1 MPHTKSAYEVAQYL
15 KGFVEGLQ
23 TTLGIESVF
32 YGDQR
37 VIPKSPT
44 VCVEPAIRD
53 KRFNNSGQSTNNEMA
68 VHIIVYMSG
77 GVQPDGVLAIQQQCD
92 ELTDAL
98 SDLIDR
104 DGLSPNMGANSTQF
118 GGLVIDGIV
127 VRTEYSYALK
137 GNSGLMRANR
147 LTVEC
152 RSKTSV

>member
-1 MPHTKSAYEVAQYL
+1 MAFTKSAYEVALYL
-15 KGFVEGLQ
+15 KSFVEGLKS
-23 TTLGIESVF
+23 TLGIEDVF

-44 VCVEPAIRD
+44 VCVEPAVRI
-53 KRFNNSGQSTNNEMA
+53 KRWNESGQATHNDIG
-68 VHIIVYMSG
+68 VHLIVYMAG
-77 GVQPDGVLAIQQQCD
+77 GPQPDGVLVIQAQCD

-98 SDLIDR
+98 SDLVDK
-104 DGLSPNMGANSTQF
+104 DGVASFSGGTQF

-127 VRTEYSYALK
+127 TRTEYSYALK